1 MISYKSAKN
10 LVSYFTTIEDVM
22 ALVRVEYESNL
33 KIGKDEMPKMQ
44 RVCLIEINYYPK
56 DIGEKPIV
64 TLEIDTLFG
73 DKEEGGKRV
82 EFDLSTCA
90 DGNNDLKI
98 EQQRANL
105 VKEIAERIVAAM
117 DWEWLEEER

>member
-1 MISYKSAKN
+1 MINYKSAKN

-22 ALVRVEYESNL
+22 ALVRVEYETNTE
-33 KIGKDEMPKMQ
+33 IGKDEMPKMQ

-56 DIGEKPIV
+56 DIGKKPIV

-82 EFDLSTCA
+82 GFDLSTCA
-90 DGNNDLKI
+90 EEDNDPEI

-105 VKEIAERIVAAM
+105 VLEIARRIALAM